1 VHTLGDDEELLQVG
15 LRLSLRRQLED
26 EAGGAKNLL
35 SSAAKPEVSRHTH
48 DADVNAEGQGDLG
61 GPGLSPPA
69 TEGEAQRALKNR
81 CMQDAHHGLGVP
93 EENEEI
99 LGVVGVGDER
109 PLLKTK
115 ATKEVGVDVP
125 RGNERARTGDHCDQC
140 PLEGDLVVGDLGG
153 ARNDTKLELRMPCRV
168 ADRQWERVAPTT

>member
-1 VHTLGDDEELLQVG
+1 VHTLGDDKEILQVG

-26 EAGGAKNLL
+26 EAGGAENLL

-48 DADVNAEGQGDLG
+48 DADANAEGHGDLG
-61 GPGLSPPA
+61 GPGLTPPT
-69 TEGEAQRALKNR
+69 TEGEARRALRNK
-81 CMQDAHHGLGVP
+81 CMQKTQHGLGVP

-125 RGNERARTGDHCDQC
+125 RGSERARTDDHCDQR
-140 PLEGDLVVGDLGG
+140 PLEGDLVVSDLGG
-153 ARNDTKLELRMPCRV
+153 VRTDT
-168 ADRQWERVAPTT
+168 